1 MPILEGIDAIRINGI
16 YYHKNPVCKSTRED
30 ITYTDMHPPDAKI
43 KEGTEVEQKEDAKV
57 ETA

>member
-1 MPILEGIDAIRINGI
+1 MLPEGICYVKIDGI
-16 YYHKNPVCKSTRED
+16 MYQKNPACIPTGEE